1 MSEKERYLKTK
12 ERVLIDTLENSVKY
26 AKQLNKNRLSE
37 TKSTKV
43 NMKKY
48 GVNLSMA

>member
-26 AKQLNKNRLSE
+26 AKHLNKNQLSE
-37 TKSTKV
+37 TKPAKV
-43 NMKKY
+43 
-48 GVNLSMA
+48 